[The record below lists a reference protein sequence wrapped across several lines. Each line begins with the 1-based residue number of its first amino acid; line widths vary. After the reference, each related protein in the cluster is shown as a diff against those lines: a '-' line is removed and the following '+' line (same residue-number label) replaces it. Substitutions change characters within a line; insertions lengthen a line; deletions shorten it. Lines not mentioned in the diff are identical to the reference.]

1 MSKLAL
7 LLVAVGLTA
16 TAVHA
21 ATSETNHRDV
31 IKPGD
36 VLSLVVFDEPDLS
49 FNEQRVDQEGGV
61 TIALLGRVR
70 LAGKSI
76 QEANLE
82 ITSAF
87 AKDYLVNPGVTLNIV
102 TYGEYQTVSVKG
114 MVSQPGTV
122 SFPKGEWI
130 DALRAIERAGG
141 LTQPEIRT
149 LVLKRAGTP
158 DTKANIDL
166 IRAGK
171 QSRLT
176 MRDGDTLVV
185 GE

>member
-7 LLVAVGLTA
+7 LFIAVGLITTAA
-16 TAVHA
+16 TAA
-21 ATSETNHRDV
+21 NTETNHRDV

-49 FNEQRVDQEGGV
+49 FAEQRVDQEGGV

-76 QEANLE
+76 QQANLE
-82 ITSAF
+82 ISNAL
-87 AKDYLVNPGVTLNIV
+87 AKDFLVNPGVTLNIV
-102 TYGEYQTVSVKG
+102 TYGEYQTISVMG
-114 MVSQPGTV
+114 SVTQPGTV

-141 LTQPEIRT
+141 LTQPDIRT
-149 LVLKRAGTP
+149 LVLRRDGTA
-158 DTKANIDL
+158 DAKGDISL
-166 IRAGK
+166 IRTGK
-171 QSRLT
+171 QSRMTL
-176 MRDGDTLVV
+176 RDGDTLVV

>member
-7 LLVAVGLTA
+7 FLIALGLTA
-16 TAVHA
+16 NA
-21 ATSETNHRDV
+21 AIAANSETNHRDV

-36 VLSLVVFDEPDLS
+36 VLSLTVFDEPDLS

-76 QEANLE
+76 QQANLE
-82 ITSAF
+82 ISNAF

-114 MVSQPGTV
+114 HVTQPGTV

-141 LTQPEIRT
+141 LSNPEVSSLTLQREGAPDAKADIALIRT
-149 LVLKRAGTP
+149 
-158 DTKANIDL
+158 
-166 IRAGK
+166 GK

-176 MRDGDTLVV
+176 LRDGDTLVV